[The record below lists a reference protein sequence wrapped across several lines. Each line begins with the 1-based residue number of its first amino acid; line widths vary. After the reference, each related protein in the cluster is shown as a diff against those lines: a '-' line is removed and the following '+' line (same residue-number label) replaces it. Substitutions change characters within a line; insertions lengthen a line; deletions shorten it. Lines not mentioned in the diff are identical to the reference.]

1 VLLKNAQRPP
11 TLISPEEV
19 TLIALEGCLMPYLA
33 SAVNGLAARHILR
46 SEGEYLPCG
55 STVHSIAATVVA
67 DA

>member
-1 VLLKNAQRPP
+1 
-11 TLISPEEV
+11 
-19 TLIALEGCLMPYLA
+19 MPYLA
-33 SAVNGLAARHILR
+33 SAVNGLAARQILR